1 LDIGL
6 IEMPK
11 TKEQKNKS
19 DKISIVK
26 TMIKVEIKAIKKD
39 YDPSNWDYIEV
50 DRMES
55 DEAFNRG
62 CYRVYNQVL
71 SWLNS
76 K

>member
-1 LDIGL
+1 MDVSS
-6 IEMPK
+6 IEMIK
-11 TKEQKNKS
+11 TKKQKNGL

-26 TMIKVEIKAIKKD
+26 NLIKTEIKFIEKD
-39 YDPSNWDYIEV
+39 YDPSGWNYIEV

-71 SWLNS
+71 SWLNI

>member
-1 LDIGL
+1 LDVSS
-6 IEMPK
+6 IEMTK
-11 TKEQKNKS
+11 TKEQKNGL
-19 DKISIVK
+19 DKISFIRNLIK
-26 TMIKVEIKAIKKD
+26 TEIKFIEKN
-39 YDPSNWDYIEV
+39 YDPSDWDYIE

-71 SWLNS
+71 TWLNR